1 MLVEFNLMNGDRI
14 QLNLDKKQWLI
25 YAVQEIVINLN
36 WLRNSFNE

>member
-1 MLVEFNLMNGDRI
+1 MVVEFNWMNGGRI